1 MKLADLTLP
10 ISYADGRSLALV
22 FTPQLAERLAELYA
36 LHGRPDCRAT
46 PRQTT
51 DGRWFLTADILTA
64 TEPGGYLHEMWQH
77 ADKSILLPAVEVLPI
92 ADALALLPSDHCQSH
107 PLRPRR
113 QTAGLRLSARPA
125 AARFDAGDVTPLE

>member
-92 ADALALLPSDHCQSH
+92 ADALALLPSD
-107 PLRPRR
+107 PLPEPSAPATPPNSGTPVVGPTGGGTFRR
-113 QTAGLRLSARPA
+113 R
-125 AARFDAGDVTPLE
+125 